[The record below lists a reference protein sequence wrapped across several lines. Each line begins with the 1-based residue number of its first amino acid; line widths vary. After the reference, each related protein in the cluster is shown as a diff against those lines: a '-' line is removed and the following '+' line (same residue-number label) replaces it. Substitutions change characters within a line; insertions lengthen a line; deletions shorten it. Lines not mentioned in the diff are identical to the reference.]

1 MLGRLAAATAAPTS
15 AGSDDY
21 YTIDDVKEYQI
32 GLWTAI
38 ALIAAALSAVV
49 ALATMKP
56 EYDSLLYCT
65 FQANVNAPM
74 GKHD

>member
-1 MLGRLAAATAAPTS
+1 MLGRLADATAAPTS

-38 ALIAAALSAVV
+38 AHKPPARSG
-49 ALATMKP
+49 LAGQR
-56 EYDSLLYCT
+56 CRI
-65 FQANVNAPM
+65 
-74 GKHD
+74 

>member
-1 MLGRLAAATAAPTS
+1 MLGRLADATAAPTS

-49 ALATMKP
+49 AL
-56 EYDSLLYCT
+56 SLI
-65 FQANVNAPM
+65 
-74 GKHD
+74 HI